1 MSLATKT
8 QSQKIFE
15 KLKQKQANKVGGLSF
30 RDSTCATILMPSRSA
45 SIAAPKTPPGLR
57 FPLES
62 ISAWTCS
69 SIVSPQPVSPRPG
82 VGFGT
87 TGKGKEKDQS
97 EMERL
102 GMGVRKLGFGQVG
115 GGAPAAAAPKKMGFG
130 STTRATEEK
139 YARQKF
145 GTQKGISSDEFFGRG
160 TFDSN
165 AQQEAKSR
173 LQGFEGAQSI
183 SSNAYFGRP
192 EDEMPEGEY
201 GDIETAA
208 KDFVRKLGITA
219 GDDLENLTSLLGE
232 GTNKLQDW
240 MQNRGEYETDRT
252 TIYIM
257 PPKGSRV
264 VHHDND
270 SRSDGS
276 SSKTNHN
283 TAKNKR
289 PNGTSNLRDAKSVN
303 DTTMA
308 QNASSSNGFTWA
320 QEDLSLLQQ
329 YRAAHRMETPS
340 AFNSIRNQ
348 FLLSNPGIG
357 RQSPTMAR
365 RKAKR
370 KVPKEQ
376 LAMAVR
382 KNFNDAAVNEIDV
395 MVDLLY
401 KVRNQGMSSCNVVL
415 RPVPEC

>member
-1 MSLATKT
+1 
-8 QSQKIFE
+8 
-15 KLKQKQANKVGGLSF
+15 
-30 RDSTCATILMPSRSA
+30 
-45 SIAAPKTPPGLR
+45 
-57 FPLES
+57 
-62 ISAWTCS
+62 
-69 SIVSPQPVSPRPG
+69 
-82 VGFGT
+82 
-87 TGKGKEKDQS
+87 
-97 EMERL
+97 
-102 GMGVRKLGFGQVG
+102 
-115 GGAPAAAAPKKMGFG
+115 
-130 STTRATEEK
+130 
-139 YARQKF
+139 
-145 GTQKGISSDEFFGRG
+145 
-160 TFDSN
+160 
-165 AQQEAKSR
+165 
-173 LQGFEGAQSI
+173 
-183 SSNAYFGRP
+183 
-192 EDEMPEGEY
+192 
-201 GDIETAA
+201 
-208 KDFVRKLGITA
+208 
-219 GDDLENLTSLLGE
+219 
-232 GTNKLQDW
+232 
-240 MQNRGEYETDRT
+240 
-252 TIYIM
+252 M

-303 DTTMA
+303 DTTTA
-308 QNASSSNGFTWA
+308 QNASSSNGVPRRKTKADFQAQFTWA